1 LSDWIPIEG
10 FYPITVD
17 GPEGD
22 VFLKPLMSGA
32 LSFDSPIDDPL
43 YSAHKEIESMNY
55 FTGEPYKNY
64 IADYP
69 IKTVGCHH
77 HVS

>member
-1 LSDWIPIEG
+1 
-10 FYPITVD
+10 
-17 GPEGD
+17 
-22 VFLKPLMSGA
+22 
-32 LSFDSPIDDPL
+32 
-43 YSAHKEIESMNY
+43 MNY